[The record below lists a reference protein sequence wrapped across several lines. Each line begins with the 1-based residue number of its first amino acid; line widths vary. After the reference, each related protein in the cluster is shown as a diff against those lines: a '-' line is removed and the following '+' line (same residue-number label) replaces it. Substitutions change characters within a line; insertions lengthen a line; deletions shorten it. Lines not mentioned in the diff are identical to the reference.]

1 MRNRKKKSRVKKE
14 FDISHFEIVMTTVH
28 IISWK
33 KLDDFISKHPNA
45 ESSLKSWYKIVKNTY
60 FKDFN
65 ELRKVF
71 NSVDQVGKLTV
82 FNINGNHFRLI
93 TAIHFNRQKL
103 FIRNVLTHNEYDKGK
118 WKKENI

>member
-1 MRNRKKKSRVKKE
+1 
-14 FDISHFEIVMTTVH
+14 MTVVH

-33 KLDDFISKHPNA
+33 KLDDFITKHPNS
-45 ESSLKSWYKIVKNTY
+45 ESSLKSWYKLVKNTN

-65 ELRKVF
+65 ELRMVF

-82 FNINGNHFRLI
+82 FNISGNHFRLI
-93 TAIHFNRQKL
+93 AAIHFNRQKV
-103 FIRNVLTHNEYDKGK
+103 FIRNVLTHTEYDKGK

>member
-1 MRNRKKKSRVKKE
+1 M
-14 FDISHFEIVMTTVH
+14 H

-33 KLDDFISKHPNA
+33 KLDDFIQKYPAS
-45 ESSLKSWYKIVKNTY
+45 ESSLKSWFRIVKNTN

-71 NSVDQVGKLTV
+71 NSVDQVNKFTV

-93 TAIHFNRQKL
+93 VAIHFNRQKV
-103 FIRNVLTHNEYDKGK
+103 FIRHVLTHSEYDKGK
-118 WKKENI
+118 WKKE